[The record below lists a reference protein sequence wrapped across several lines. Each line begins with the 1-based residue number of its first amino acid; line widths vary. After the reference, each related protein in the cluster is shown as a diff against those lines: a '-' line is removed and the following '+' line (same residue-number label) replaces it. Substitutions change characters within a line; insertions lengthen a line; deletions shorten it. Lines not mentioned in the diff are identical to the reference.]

1 MRISD
6 WSSDVCSSDLPV
18 GAFEPYKEAYF
29 AWIAAKG
36 HKLPDNPE
44 DVWRPA
50 DGQPG
55 ATRSAGQLPKEL
67 TDTAW
72 FTERALTSTTGAS
85 NPNWLLHLGSSRP
98 PPPFIAPAPP
108 LPLSAPADLTPPAG
122 PAPRRAARDPPPT
135 HTP

>member
-50 DGQPG
+50 EGQPG

-72 FTERALTSTTGAS
+72 FTERALTYMTGAS
-85 NPNWLLHLGSSRP
+85 NRNWFLHLGYYRP
-98 PPPFIAPAPP
+98 HPPFIAPAPYNTMYHP
-108 LPLSAPADLTPPAG
+108 SALAPPIRAAPAG
-122 PAPRRAARDPPPT
+122 PAAARTPLPPV
-135 HTP
+135 